1 MRLMVLAL
9 VSLLLASCGQV
20 GNQGDDARQKG
31 PARPEALEWTDGR
44 GDMWAAKYVEP
55 DGFVPKGPRP
65 KSTNGDIR
73 HVAVAHRQET
83 LVIKVQYTDLDLE
96 ALKFGTPLRAFVDSN
111 LGIESDIYIAW
122 DGTARQQ
129 AGVNIF
135 NGGGDVD
142 CKGASASV
150 DLEGNTATLSV
161 PRQCLGLPRWVRVAL
176 ESEVLL
182 DNYPAEPAHMDS
194 AMDAGFPA
202 NTRLDGT
209 LIKRGLSE
217 RVYAD
222 SSSSPSG
229 RGETTVLVS
238 DPRGDVESMGPEGED
253 FSREATPAPQVKDG
267 DILSTEVEHTATR
280 LRIRVEFA
288 DMPRPS
294 VNNYRLAAEVK
305 TNAGVWGIDDDMEG
319 SPVLLLGDGP
329 VACDIDRSTDEAHR
343 TSTLSI
349 PRTCLGEDPA
359 WVQIAVSLVTWQAN
373 GDATV
378 DDAHVTGYDESTTFS
393 RRVFKP

>member
-1 MRLMVLAL
+1 MRLVVLTL
-9 VSLLLASCGQV
+9 VGLMLASCGQV
-20 GNQGDDARQKG
+20 GNQADDARQRG
-31 PARPEALEWTDGR
+31 PARPETLEWTDGK

-73 HVAVAHRQET
+73 HVAVAHHRER
-83 LVIKVQYTDLDLE
+83 LEIKVQYVALDDVKSLV
-96 ALKFGTPLRAFVDSN
+96 PLRAWVDSN
-111 LGIESDIYIAW
+111 LGVESDISISW
-122 DGTARQQ
+122 DGPAQETF
-129 AGVNIF
+129 VNIF
-135 NGGGDVD
+135 NDGGDVD
-142 CKGASASV
+142 CKGASSTV
-150 DLEGNTATLSV
+150 DFEANIATVSV
-161 PRQCLGLPRWVRVAL
+161 PRSCLGLPRWVRVAL
-176 ESEVLL
+176 ESEIYQSK
-182 DNYPAEPAHMDS
+182 NYQAEPAHMDN

-209 LIKRGLSE
+209 IIKRGLSE

-267 DILSTEVEHTATR
+267 DILSTKVEHTSSR

-288 DMPRPS
+288 DMPRDQS

-305 TNAGVWGIDDDMEG
+305 TNAGAWVIEDDMEG
-319 SPVLLLGDGP
+319 SPVLLLEDVP
-329 VACDIDRSTDEAHR
+329 VPCDIDRSTDDANR

-378 DDAHVTGYDESTTFS
+378 DDAHVKGYDESTTFS

>member
-1 MRLMVLAL
+1 MRLVVLTL
-9 VSLLLASCGQV
+9 VGLMLASCGQV
-20 GNQGDDARQKG
+20 GNQADDARQKG
-31 PARPEALEWTDGR
+31 PARPETLEWTDGK

-96 ALKFGTPLRAFVDSN
+96 ALKFGDPLRAFVDSN
-111 LGIESDIYIAW
+111 LGIESDIYIV
-122 DGTARQQ
+122 GTARHR
-129 AGVNIF
+129 ADVVIVH
-135 NGGGDVD
+135 GGGVSD

-176 ESEVLL
+176 ESQVMLK
-182 DNYPAEPAHMDS
+182 NYPAEPALMDS

-202 NTRLDGT
+202 NTRQDGT

-229 RGETTVLVS
+229 RGETTVLVP
-238 DPRGDVESMGPEGED
+238 DPRGDVEAMGPEGED
-253 FSREATPAPQVKDG
+253 FSSEATPAPQVKDG
-267 DILSTEVEHTATR
+267 DILSTNVEHTSTR

-288 DMPRPS
+288 DMPRDPS
-294 VNNYRLAAEVK
+294 VNKYLLDAEVK
-305 TNAGVWGIDDDMEG
+305 TNAGAWVIEDDMKG
-319 SPVLLLGDGP
+319 PPALLLGEVP
-329 VACDIDRSTDEAHR
+329 VPCDIDRSTDYADR

-359 WVQIAVSLVTWQAN
+359 WVQIAMALATYPAN
-373 GDATV
+373 GDTTV
-378 DDAHVTGYDESTTFS
+378 DDANVKGYDESTTFS